1 MFGSKKRE
9 HHRAMEQMR
18 AETRARDIREQAQR
32 DFEAQQAALR
42 QMQEQ
47 AAAAQMAM
55 LKQIEES
62 SRQPYKVRT
71 AEDAGTPIL
80 GLRNKTAKQKRSVND
95 LRIARN
101 PTLNVGGSASG
112 TNLG

>member
-1 MFGSKKRE
+1 MFGAKKRA
-9 HHRAMEQMR
+9 HHRQQEQMR
-18 AETRARDIREQAQR
+18 AETAARNIQEQAQR

-47 AAAAQMAM
+47 AANAQMAM

-62 SRQPYKVRT
+62 SRQPYKVKT
-71 AEDAGTPIL
+71 SEDTVNPIL
-80 GLRNKTAKQKRSVND
+80 GLRNKTTNKKRNVND

-101 PTLNVGGSASG
+101 ATVNVGGNAG
-112 TNLG
+112 TNMG

>member
-1 MFGSKKRE
+1 MFGAKKRA
-9 HHRAMEQMR
+9 HHRQQEQMR
-18 AETRARDIREQAQR
+18 AETRERDIREQAQR

-62 SRQPYKVRT
+62 SRQPYQVKT
-71 AEDAGTPIL
+71 NEDTVNPIL
-80 GLRNKTAKQKRSVND
+80 GLRNKTANKKRNVND

-101 PTLNVGGSASG
+101 ATVNVGGNAG
-112 TNLG
+112 TNMG